1 MNGGHPLPIV
11 KKKSTHTV
19 YFAGERFGFEHLL
32 GNAYLAEAIYEK
44 SHGKYLCRLPQDA
57 GLRSVHPRA
66 VRDHDLR
73 ALLECDAGLF
83 SFDASA
89 PDSGPAGEF
98 VLAKAADLPAVILRG
113 DLRGAADPWSRM
125 AGLWP
130 RTATVPLG
138 SLHDY
143 RALQRRLRPRGRRV
157 RLDEVVRLAGQHASA
172 TAALLCDQ
180 VAAAVVRALDRVI
193 AEDPVMP
200 RHLRE
205 EIYHWLALM
214 PGLRG
219 KARDLRKE
227 FEHHLERKV
236 KKGLL

>member
-1 MNGGHPLPIV
+1 L
-11 KKKSTHTV
+11 KKKSSRTV

-44 SHGKYLCRLPQDA
+44 SHGQYLCRLPQDSE
-57 GLRSVHPRA
+57 LHSLHPRV
-66 VRDHDLR
+66 VRDHDLQVM
-73 ALLECDAGLF
+73 LECDAALF
-83 SFDASA
+83 SFDGAG
-89 PDSGPAGEF
+89 PGSGPAGEF
-98 VLAKAADLPAVILRG
+98 VFAKAADLPAVILRG
-113 DLRGAADPWSRM
+113 DVRGAANPWSRM
-125 AGLWP
+125 AGFWP

-138 SLHDY
+138 SLPDY
-143 RALQRRLRPRGRRV
+143 RTLKNKIRPGRGGA

-172 TAALLCDQ
+172 TAAQLCDQ

-205 EIYHWLALM
+205 EVYNWLALM

-219 KARDLRKE
+219 KPRELRKE
-227 FEHHLERKV
+227 FERHLERKV
-236 KKGLL
+236 KRGLL